1 MTETGRMLDAIQSQR
16 IQALKPWSRR
26 WEVLMSHLDIER
38 ANMLTAECGEYLT
51 SGRASLLEAPLD
63 DVGFSGPVLG
73 QLKDILGFETVR
85 DWCSATLQ
93 ELEEHYDLRWIC
105 EVHELI
111 QLFLAERLDSSARG
125 NEV

>member
-1 MTETGRMLDAIQSQR
+1 
-16 IQALKPWSRR
+16 
-26 WEVLMSHLDIER
+26 MSHLDIER

-111 QLFLAERLDSSARG
+111 QRFLAERLDSSARG